1 MKNKKIENT
10 IKNILPINDR
20 SKLINCNGDDFF
32 NIAKK
37 HNIKIKMCGDDMTIP
52 KIIHARIKS
61 TCDEVMDPFSDVDWK
76 DIYSIMEDIYKQG
89 VKHGKEEKI

>member
-1 MKNKKIENT
+1 MKT
-10 IKNILPINDR
+10 GKNEFND
-20 SKLINCNGDDFF
+20 
-32 NIAKK
+32 IAKK
-37 HNIKIKMCGDDMTIP
+37 HNIKIKLWWRYRTEIKMCGDDKTIP

-89 VKHGKEEKI
+89 VKHGKEEN

>member
-1 MKNKKIENT
+1 
-10 IKNILPINDR
+10 
-20 SKLINCNGDDFF
+20 
-32 NIAKK
+32 
-37 HNIKIKMCGDDMTIP
+37 MCGDDKTIP

-89 VKHGKEEKI
+89 VKHGKEEN

>member
-1 MKNKKIENT
+1 MKT
-10 IKNILPINDR
+10 GKNEFND
-20 SKLINCNGDDFF
+20 
-32 NIAKK
+32 IAKK
-37 HNIKIKMCGDDMTIP
+37 HNIKIKMCGDDKTIP

-89 VKHGKEEKI
+89 VKHGKEKSV